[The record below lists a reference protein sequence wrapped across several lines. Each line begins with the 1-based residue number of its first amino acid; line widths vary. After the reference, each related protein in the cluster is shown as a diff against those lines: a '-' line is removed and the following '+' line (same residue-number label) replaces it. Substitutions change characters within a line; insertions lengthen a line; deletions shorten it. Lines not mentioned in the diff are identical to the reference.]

1 MVYVCE
7 NTVTR
12 YLGTSGGICRRQE
25 RMCGMRSGRGQTSIV
40 SGMMIGWSEGEGGGR
55 GKDVEVHMDVIQ
67 YLATVQYSTEVTWVS
82 TCTVLITAQKYMY
95 LAAT

>member
-40 SGMMIGWSEGEGGGR
+40 SGMMIGWSEGGGGGR

-67 YLATVQYSTEVTWVS
+67 YLATVQYSTEVT
-82 TCTVLITAQKYMY
+82 
-95 LAAT
+95 

>member
-40 SGMMIGWSEGEGGGR
+40 SGIMIGWSEGGGGG

-67 YLATVQYSTEVTWVS
+67 CLVTVQYSTEVT
-82 TCTVLITAQKYMY
+82 
-95 LAAT
+95 

>member
-40 SGMMIGWSEGEGGGR
+40 SGMMIGWSGGGR
-55 GKDVEVHMDVIQ
+55 GGGKDVGVHMNVIQ
-67 YLATVQYSTEVTWVS
+67 YLATVQCSTEVT
-82 TCTVLITAQKYMY
+82 
-95 LAAT
+95 

>member
-40 SGMMIGWSEGEGGGR
+40 SGMMIGWSGGGG
-55 GKDVEVHMDVIQ
+55 GKDVEVHVDVIQ
-67 YLATVQYSTEVTWVS
+67 YLATVQYSTEVT
-82 TCTVLITAQKYMY
+82 
-95 LAAT
+95 

>member
-25 RMCGMRSGRGQTSIV
+25 RICGIRSGRGQTSIV

-67 YLATVQYSTEVTWVS
+67 YLATVQYSTEVT
-82 TCTVLITAQKYMY
+82 
-95 LAAT
+95 